1 MLARRGFSKT
11 RKGQHRE
18 PRRNPSGTRRKAE
31 HAGLLSRR
39 RPPRRRGRVRRPPH
53 AGSRPRLA
61 ARSQARRARA
71 ADTPGAG
78 RSAEAGPRAG
88 SAHENAQGLARK
100 NLAAIPPTLLTR
112 RRRRAKAHQNAE
124 RPAEGI
130 PLRAFTAR
138 AAREAAASPERKQ
151 ARKGTIPLRAFT
163 ARAAHSAPL
172 LARGT
177 ARKKKSALRE
187 RDALPS
193 RSLALQY
200 SRRRRA

>member
-124 RPAEGI
+124 WPAEGI

-163 ARAAHSAPL
+163 ARAAHSARL
-172 LARGT
+172 LACG